1 MYSYFRKLGLVIKV
15 LPVLEYFTRDK
26 ICIFM
31 IDITK
36 KDYAFI
42 IHSPH
47 HLEKLLCLMGI
58 ESRGFIFG
66 PPIALA
72 IGAKFVPSRKP
83 KKLRDELAAL
93 DGKCFSHVDQYA
105 IVKLSV
111 QEQIHFMEPLQ
122 IKSLQPILPK
132 SVLAALKADSKA
144 AHIWTNLANAYYLMS
159 DHRSSAKCLEKAGK
173 IKPNCLATRY
183 AVGFHRIRD
192 AERLQNPKSSSHG
205 LVVRWT
211 VTIGVIL
218 SSPSKHYV
226 ESDWIN
232 EGGFEIEPF
241 DSYVIC
247 PSLSTMRTSYQT
259 LIEHHPNPFV

>member
-1 MYSYFRKLGLVIKV
+1 MIQRFSLFTKDIASIPQSEVFPLYVVFERPNDVTLCHVVFSYYYNQSCCR
-15 LPVLEYFTRDK
+15 
-26 ICIFM
+26 
-31 IDITK
+31 
-36 KDYAFI
+36 
-42 IHSPH
+42 
-47 HLEKLLCLMGI
+47 I

-105 IVKLSV
+105 IVKLS
-111 QEQIHFMEPLQ
+111 

-205 LVVRWT
+205 LVVRW
-211 VTIGVIL
+211 
-218 SSPSKHYV
+218 SSPHLMYKLIAY
-226 ESDWIN
+226 
-232 EGGFEIEPF
+232 FE
-241 DSYVIC
+241 
-247 PSLSTMRTSYQT
+247 L
-259 LIEHHPNPFV
+259 